1 MNFYFEMV
9 INALDVTLILSFLIQ
24 YFGYKLPSAINHLGT
39 SAIWCISFVI
49 LGFFSWTHSYENY
62 ASLLQILINII
73 FCCIFLQGSILKK
86 YLYLHLQWGL

>member
-39 SAIWCISFVI
+39 SAI
-49 LGFFSWTHSYENY
+49 
-62 ASLLQILINII
+62 
-73 FCCIFLQGSILKK
+73 
-86 YLYLHLQWGL
+86 